1 MRKRKMIWEREA
13 ALRERGLRLVED
25 PTNLEPDALRES
37 VREALSTLTADELAS
52 WRDHLLSGLRKA
64 GVNLGAC
71 GFLIGISDDS
81 TDNLTP
87 PGIAHLIR
95 YVGLNLPEAM
105 KVVAGRLGKL
115 LMVSNDSVT
124 KARQF
129 RRAA

>member
-1 MRKRKMIWEREA
+1 MIWGREA
-13 ALRERGLRLVED
+13 ALREQGLRLVED
-25 PTNLEPDALRES
+25 PSNLEPDALRES
-37 VREALSTLTADELAS
+37 VQEALSTLTPDDLAS

-64 GVNLGAC
+64 GMNLDAC
-71 GFLIGISDDS
+71 RFLIGIYGDS

-87 PGIAHLIR
+87 SAIAHLIR
-95 YVGLNLPEAM
+95 YVRLNLPEAM

-115 LMVSNDSVT
+115 LTVSNDGVT